1 MYIQDKVEQYSD
13 EVFERLDGGAHIY
26 FCGLKA
32 SVYVRAVYLVWRVRL
47 YHACACMIVSW
58 RRCFDALIRFFC
70 LKFGRKCRAGGRRGA
85 KQRCTSTWDRKQE
98 HSVFCGA
105 GAL

>member
-32 SVYVRAVYLVWRVRL
+32 SLCVRTTYTSRYSCVYVSYT
-47 YHACACMIVSW
+47 SW
-58 RRCFDALIRFFC
+58 RRLYDIFDTFSSLDFFT
-70 LKFGRKCRAGGRRGA
+70 KVPGWGGS
-85 KQRCTSTWDRKQE
+85 KQ
-98 HSVFCGA
+98 
-105 GAL
+105 